1 MLLFEKK
8 EKKQYNIPTRKAHL
22 KDVLKGQV

>member
-8 EKKQYNIPTRKAHL
+8 EKKKKNIPTRKAHL
-22 KDVLKGQV
+22 KDVLKDQV